1 LPVSSEARDRTL
13 VAPGSRLSPVE
24 FGQLRLDRAVDVAV
38 DAVDDSVRPECFGTT
53 RAVTAMPAVTS
64 PRSHRR
70 S

>member
-1 LPVSSEARDRTL
+1 
-13 VAPGSRLSPVE
+13 
-24 FGQLRLDRAVDVAV
+24 LRLDRAVDVVVDVVGA
-38 DAVDDSVRPECFGTT
+38 DAVDDSARPEFFGTT